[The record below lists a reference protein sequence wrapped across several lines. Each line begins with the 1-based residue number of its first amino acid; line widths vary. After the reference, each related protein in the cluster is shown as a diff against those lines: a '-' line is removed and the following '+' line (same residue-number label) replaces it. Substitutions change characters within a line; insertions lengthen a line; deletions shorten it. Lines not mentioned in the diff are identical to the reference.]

1 MENLKNAYIDFVF
14 HDKKRKSSDVVRVA
28 ARKQNQ
34 IQFFQESKLVV
45 NEIMSRNLLF
55 VGLVRGK
62 IEIFINS
69 TVYFELKR
77 NESENLLPII
87 T

>member
-14 HDKKRKSSDVVRVA
+14 HNKKRKSSDVVRIA

-62 IEIFINS
+62 IKIFINS
-69 TVYFELKR
+69 AVYFE
-77 NESENLLPII
+77 
-87 T
+87 

>member
-14 HDKKRKSSDVVRVA
+14 HNKKRKSSDVVRIA

-62 IEIFINS
+62 IKIFINS
-69 TVYFELKR
+69 AVYFELKR